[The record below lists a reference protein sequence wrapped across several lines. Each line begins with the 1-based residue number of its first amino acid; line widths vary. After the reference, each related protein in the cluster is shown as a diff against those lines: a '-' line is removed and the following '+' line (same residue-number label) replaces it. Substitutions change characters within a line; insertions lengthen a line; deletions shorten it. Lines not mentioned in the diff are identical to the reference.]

1 MLTFVFNLSQMMTSV
16 SPVRVKTA
24 ANVTWMAALTLVNVK
39 ETGKDIAVKVSDITA
54 ELEVEQ
60 R

>member
-1 MLTFVFNLSQMMTSV
+1 MMTSV